1 MKDFHCRDAGID
13 CDFVA
18 RGNDS
23 KEILA
28 QVGKHAQN
36 AHKMQV
42 TPELSKKVE
51 GLIHGPRRTPDAYQ
65 WFGDL
70 HAEPG
75 DQARRPVVRRQ
86 VPIPLGNA
94 VEKLERH
101 DRRAQ
106 PRIGLGPPHER
117 LQRVHVSLRAPLKR
131 LILAV

>member
-42 TPELSKKVE
+42 TPELSSKVE
-51 GLIHGPRRTPDAYQ
+51 GLIHDETSEAHRRS
-65 WFGDL
+65 
-70 HAEPG
+70 
-75 DQARRPVVRRQ
+75 
-86 VPIPLGNA
+86 
-94 VEKLERH
+94 
-101 DRRAQ
+101 AQ
-106 PRIGLGPPHER
+106 
-117 LQRVHVSLRAPLKR
+117 QKR
-131 LILAV
+131 